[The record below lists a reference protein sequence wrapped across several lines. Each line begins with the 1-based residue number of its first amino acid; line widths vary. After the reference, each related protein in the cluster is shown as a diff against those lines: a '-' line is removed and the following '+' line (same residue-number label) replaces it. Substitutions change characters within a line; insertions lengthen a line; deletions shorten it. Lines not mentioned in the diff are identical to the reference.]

1 MRMRTK
7 VLSQFRFEL
16 LKILYAML
24 IVALFACS
32 KEDDAKPTKK
42 PPVTEEEPKQYDVP
56 FANVPATGD
65 VVMYEVNLWAF
76 SATSNMKGVE
86 NKLDHL
92 QDLGVNV
99 VWLMPIYPR
108 GELKGV
114 GSPYAVRNYK
124 QVSSAFGNLEDLRSL
139 VKKAHERDIAVILDW
154 VANHTAWDN
163 PWIQNTTWYTRNGS
177 GTIQSPAG
185 TNWYD
190 VADLNYGSL
199 AMRKEMI
206 NAMKYWVLEANVDGF
221 RCDYADGVPADF
233 WKQAIDTLRSIP
245 NRDIIMF
252 AEASNKQLFTS
263 GFDLIFG
270 WNFYGK
276 VRDVFEDNVS
286 ATNLSAA
293 NTNDY
298 SSVPEGSHIL
308 RWITNHD
315 DNAWDDTP
323 VNIFGGQSGA
333 LSAFVLSAYM
343 GGVPLIYNGQEV
355 GYPNKLSFFNN
366 STPKLDWSLNPSV
379 LTQYQKLLS
388 FRNASEAVRNGSI
401 ETYASNDVM
410 AFKRIVSG
418 EEVFV
423 VVNVRNNT
431 KDYDVPVAL
440 EGTEWE
446 NVMTGESI
454 TLGASLSLQSYE
466 YLILKK

>member
-99 VWLMPIYPR
+99 VWLMPIYPT

-190 VADLNYGSL
+190 VSDLNYGS
-199 AMRKEMI
+199 
-206 NAMKYWVLEANVDGF
+206 
-221 RCDYADGVPADF
+221 
-233 WKQAIDTLRSIP
+233 
-245 NRDIIMF
+245 
-252 AEASNKQLFTS
+252 
-263 GFDLIFG
+263 
-270 WNFYGK
+270 
-276 VRDVFEDNVS
+276 
-286 ATNLSAA
+286 
-293 NTNDY
+293 
-298 SSVPEGSHIL
+298 
-308 RWITNHD
+308 
-315 DNAWDDTP
+315 
-323 VNIFGGQSGA
+323 
-333 LSAFVLSAYM
+333 
-343 GGVPLIYNGQEV
+343 
-355 GYPNKLSFFNN
+355 
-366 STPKLDWSLNPSV
+366 
-379 LTQYQKLLS
+379 
-388 FRNASEAVRNGSI
+388 
-401 ETYASNDVM
+401 
-410 AFKRIVSG
+410 
-418 EEVFV
+418 
-423 VVNVRNNT
+423 
-431 KDYDVPVAL
+431 
-440 EGTEWE
+440 
-446 NVMTGESI
+446 
-454 TLGASLSLQSYE
+454 
-466 YLILKK
+466 